1 MFFLFAPF
9 QPSFG
14 LAFWSVVIFLV
25 FWYFIGKFAFGPIA
39 RALEKREQDIQGA
52 LDEAKKAREEMNQ
65 LKAENEKILAE
76 AREER
81 SMILKE
87 AKDSKTAII
96 NEARDKA
103 KEEAGRIVAQAK
115 VEIEN
120 QKKAALDE
128 VKREVG
134 LLAMDI
140 AEKVIKRE
148 LKSQQEH
155 IKYVD
160 DLVKQLNV

>member
-1 MFFLFAPF
+1 MFFLFPPF

-14 LAFWSVVIFLV
+14 LAFWSVIIFLV
-25 FWYFIGKFAFGPIA
+25 FWYFMGKFAFGPIA

-81 SMILKE
+81 ALILKE
-87 AKDSKTAII
+87 AKESKISII
-96 NEARDKA
+96 NEAREKA

-115 VEIEN
+115 VDIDN
-120 QKKAALDE
+120 QKKTALEE

-134 LLAMDI
+134 LIAMDI
-140 AEKVIKRE
+140 AEKVIQRE
-148 LKSQQEH
+148 LKSQQDH
-155 IKYVD
+155 VKYVD
-160 DLVKQLNV
+160 DLVKQLNI